1 MATKDQL
8 YEKRM
13 MCFLTDAESESV
25 IRSIPFNDYGL
36 IVDIQRGGVN
46 FAIEYIKENRSPE
59 ILLIDLSQEIFPV
72 ASVVNLAEVCEPSVE
87 VIAIGE
93 RNDVGIFRD
102 LIRAGIRDY
111 LVKPLPLESLVN
123 VISQISRKE
132 EVIDEQAFHKTGKIL
147 SVIGASGGAG
157 VSTVVSNLGW
167 VLAERESKYICLIDV
182 DLQLGTLSQFLDVPT
197 TTGLKELFDAP
208 ERFDSTLIDRFLVQ
222 YSQNLN
228 MLSSQISLNEA
239 SFYKPDAVDIILKIL
254 SSRFHYVM
262 IDLPRNFTTDMNRDI
277 LKKSNTIIIVTD
289 YSISSLKNINYILE
303 MLKLLSATKQEILI
317 VANKIGQYSA
327 GELTREQFEETLERE
342 IFMEIP
348 FDRLYPMQALRDGTP
363 VMEKNSG
370 SLATGI
376 NILADHLK
384 GMRKKIQQQNNL
396 LNYFFKRN

>member
-13 MCFLTDAESESV
+13 MCFLTDPDSESV
-25 IRSIPFNDYGL
+25 ARSIPFNDYGL
-36 IVDIQRGGVN
+36 IADIQRGGVN
-46 FAIEYIKENRSPE
+46 FAIEYIKENRSPD

-93 RNDVGIFRD
+93 RNDVSIFRD
-102 LIRAGIRDY
+102 LIHAGIRDY

-123 VISQISRKE
+123 VISLISKKD
-132 EVIDEQAFHKTGKIL
+132 EVIDELAFHKSGKIL
-147 SVIGASGGAG
+147 SVISASGGAG
-157 VSTVVSNLGW
+157 ASTIVSNLGW

-182 DLQLGTLSQFLDVPT
+182 DLQLGTLSQFLDVPPSS
-197 TTGLKELFDAP
+197 GLKELFDAP
-208 ERFDSTLIDRFLVQ
+208 ERFDATLMDRFLIQ

-228 MLSSQISLNEA
+228 VLSSQISLNE
-239 SFYKPDAVDIILKIL
+239 SLFYKPDTIEFILKTL

-262 IDLPRNFTTDMNRDI
+262 VDLPRNFTTDMNRDI
-277 LKKSNTIIIVTD
+277 LKKSNTIVIITD
-289 YSISSLKNINYILE
+289 YSISSLKNINYILD
-303 MLKLLSATKQEILI
+303 MLKLLSATKQEIII

-348 FDRLYPMQALRDGTP
+348 FDKQYPMQALRDGIP

-370 SLATGI
+370 PLATGI

-384 GMRKKIQQQNNL
+384 GMRRKLQQQSSL
-396 LNYFFKRN
+396 LNYFSKGS